1 MSHVCIW
8 GASLNKVDDEAQVVA
23 ITSLVKGLSPS
34 IRITFFSQYGQRL
47 VDLLAK
53 EGIEVSVITQPHFGR
68 VANAMK
74 NADLLLIIGGVFFE
88 SPMQALMCATLVA
101 MAKTY
106 RCSVVA
112 WQVSIFPYTTRWGE
126 FVYKTIFDQMDLI
139 CVREP
144 VAAEILARMG
154 VARPIKTFADSRLTL
169 EPCSTAEVQHI
180 LEKEGIDP
188 DQPLIGV
195 STRNV
200 HAQMPAWVRRTHH
213 YDDQTADR
221 SNDALAR
228 VVAHLEKLAQ
238 LIVIPMHPT
247 YEEDL
252 LTFASI
258 SRNAGR
264 WGHVKLLSHR
274 YSAREVTGIIAH
286 CHLLLACRLG
296 SAVLAASRGTPIVA
310 IAYETRMLDH
320 MRRVGLGDFAFD
332 WRDLNPDAII
342 AAADKVWTALRL
354 DSDSAKVASLKL
366 SARASADAL
375 RPYLFSQSAARAN
388 DG

>member
-1 MSHVCIW
+1 MSHICIW
-8 GASLNKVDDEAQVVA
+8 GASLNKVDDEAQIVA
-23 ITSLVKGLSPS
+23 ISSLVKGLSPS

-53 EGIEVSVITQPHFGR
+53 EGLEVEVITQPHFGR
-68 VANAMK
+68 VLDAIK

-88 SPMQALMCATLVA
+88 SPIQALMCATLVA
-101 MAKTY
+101 MAKAY

-112 WQVSIFPYTTRWGE
+112 WQVSIFPYTARWAE
-126 FVYKTIFDQMDLI
+126 YVYKTIFNRMDLI

-144 VAAEILARMG
+144 VAAEIFARMG
-154 VARPIKTFADSRLTL
+154 VTCPVKTFADARLIL
-169 EPCSTAEVQHI
+169 EPCSMAEVRVI

-188 DQPLIGV
+188 DQPLIGL

-213 YDDQTADR
+213 YDDQRANK

-228 VVAHLEKLAQ
+228 VVAHLGKLAQ
-238 LIVIPMHPT
+238 LVVIPMHPT
-247 YEEDL
+247 YQEDQ

-258 SRNAGR
+258 SRDAGR
-264 WGHVKLLSHR
+264 SGRMKLLSRR

-286 CHLLLACRLG
+286 CRLLLASRLG
-296 SAVLAASRGTPIVA
+296 SAVLAAARGTPVIA

-332 WRDLNPDAII
+332 WRDLNPDAIV
-342 AAADKVWTALRL
+342 AAADKVWTAPCPA
-354 DSDSAKVASLKL
+354 SDSETVASLKL
-366 SARASADAL
+366 LARASADVL
-375 RPYLFSQSAARAN
+375 RPYLS
-388 DG
+388 